1 MMECQELVEEVFG
14 CPRCGER
21 RVDWLVWDDDGEQ
34 VTCSTCGQVYDPS
47 GGQDGG
53 DNPSTAD

>member
-1 MMECQELVEEVFG
+1 MMECKDLVEQALG

-34 VTCSTCGQVYDPS
+34 VTCQTCGQVYDPME
-47 GGQDGG
+47 GEAG
-53 DNPSTAD
+53 DDSPAAG